1 MSGAAAVALAV
12 TVFLSAGDPAALA
25 FLDFFRPV
33 PAKLQP
39 SDKLLALDGQRVRI
53 VGFMARM
60 EDGPAGAFYLASR
73 PVSCDEG
80 GAGTGDLPPDAVL
93 VVVPWS
99 AGAEIPFLAGPLE
112 VVGVL
117 HLGAATRPDGAP
129 ARIRIVLDSPTAKS
143 DSPKAKSE
151 GGNVP

>member
-1 MSGAAAVALAV
+1 MSGATAAVVALAIL
-12 TVFLSAGDPAALA
+12 LSAGEPAALA
-25 FLDFFRPV
+25 FSDFFRP
-33 PAKLQP
+33 ASARLQP
-39 SDKLLALDGQRVRI
+39 SDRLLALDGQRVRI
-53 VGFMARM
+53 QGFMAGM
-60 EDGPAGAFYLASR
+60 EEGPAGAFYLASR

-93 VVVPWS
+93 VLVPWL

-151 GGNVP
+151 GGKVP